1 MVEDVNII
9 DGAIEKISVDLK
21 DMIEATKDTVS
32 VYVVERKSA
41 RIVIRKVGYAS
52 FTVVYTFNKVTG
64 EFSVQGY
71 DETPNRIQIY
81 IDNWGELQENDK
93 EFYKVSKQYSNQKY
107 GESFVW

>member
-9 DGAIEKISVDLK
+9 DEAIEKISVDLK

-64 EFSVQGY
+64 EVSVQGY

-93 EFYKVSKQYSNQKY
+93 EFYKASKQYSNQKY